1 MPHSSLKN
9 FQDRNVQ
16 IGLACDHGGFELK
29 EELKTFLKSLGAEP
43 IDLGTLNEESVD
55 YPDFGV
61 LVAEKVSRG
70 ELEKGILICGTGIG
84 MSIVANKFPRVRAA
98 LANDLY
104 SSRCSRAHNDANILI
119 IGGRIVGKELAKEIV
134 KVWLETPFAGGRHK
148 RRLEK
153 IEALEKKN
161 FKN

>member
-1 MPHSSLKN
+1 M
-9 FQDRNVQ
+9 Q

-29 EELKTFLKSLGAEP
+29 EELKGFLKSLGFEP
-43 IDLGTLNEESVD
+43 VDMGTFNEDSVD

-61 LVAEKVSRG
+61 LVAERVSRR
-70 ELEKGILICGTGIG
+70 ELEKGVLICGTGIG
-84 MSIVANKFPRVRAA
+84 MSIVANKFPGVRAA
-98 LANDLY
+98 LANDLF
-104 SSRCSRAHNDANILI
+104 SSRCSREHNDANILI

-134 KVWLETPFAGGRHK
+134 KVWLETPFTGGRHK

-153 IEALEKKN
+153 IEILEKEK